1 MIQTNSGLLDDVE
14 NRRSA
19 LDNDMSRHALNVSVE
34 KTKQMKHDNV
44 ISTPR
49 EIEDKSPKN
58 WVLVRESLRG
68 GGSQFHPRPYS
79 QYSQSHHSTSDV
91 VLPLALVL
99 IVTHFLY
106 III

>member
-34 KTKQMKHDNV
+34 KTKQMKHDNI
-44 ISTPR
+44 ISTQR
-49 EIEDKSPKN
+49 EMEDKNPMN
-58 WVLVRESLRG
+58 WVLVTESLRG